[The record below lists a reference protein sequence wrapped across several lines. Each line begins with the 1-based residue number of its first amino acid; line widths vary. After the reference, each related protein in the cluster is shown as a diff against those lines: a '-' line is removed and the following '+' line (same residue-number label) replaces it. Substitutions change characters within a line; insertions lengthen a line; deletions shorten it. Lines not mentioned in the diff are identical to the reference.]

1 LRRVQKAAEVL
12 KNQVGARRVLL
23 FGSLAQPLWFK
34 EDSDVELAVERLKS
48 GEDYWEVWQRV
59 EEIIGDRL
67 VDLIEIETAGQSL
80 RQTIQR

>member
-1 LRRVQKAAEVL
+1 
-12 KNQVGARRVLL
+12 
-23 FGSLAQPLWFK
+23 
-34 EDSDVELAVERLKS
+34 VERLKS
-48 GEDYWEVWQRV
+48 GEDYWEAWQRV